1 MENKDLQDNTAQ
13 LINLLVE
20 NELVEFKDKF
30 IRK

>member
-13 LINLLVE
+13 LINLFVE